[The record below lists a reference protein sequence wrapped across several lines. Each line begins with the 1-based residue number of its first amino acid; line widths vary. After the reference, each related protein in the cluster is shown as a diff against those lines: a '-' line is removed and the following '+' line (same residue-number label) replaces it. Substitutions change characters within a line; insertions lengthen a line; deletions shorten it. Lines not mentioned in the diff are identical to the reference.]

1 MSRIFGKSLFIF
13 TLLVSG
19 CSTIIHGTTDTVTF
33 NSTEE
38 GTVLYLNGIPRGKDA
53 ATLQLVRGE
62 DYVVRASKKG
72 CKDTVSPV
80 SNTFDATSLLG
91 ILIDFGLISIPVD
104 LISGAAWKFNPKMY
118 TVTPICESS
127 VG

>member
-1 MSRIFGKSLFIF
+1 MLSKISYLRGN
-13 TLLVSG
+13 LVG
-19 CSTIIHGTTDTVTF
+19 MLRVTVKV
-33 NSTEE
+33 
-38 GTVLYLNGIPRGKDA
+38 G
-53 ATLQLVRGE
+53 
-62 DYVVRASKKG
+62 KKG